1 MRIPLRNQGSFITL
15 LSTDGTHYTLPCEAF
30 GEAAP
35 SAAIGLSAICEI
47 SGFSSALSALASGG
61 DP

>member
-1 MRIPLRNQGSFITL
+1 MKMPLARRREPF
-15 LSTDGTHYTLPCEAF
+15 LSGTKAFSSRSYPCEAF

-47 SGFSSALSALASGG
+47 RGFSSALSALASGG